1 MLIDWCHRLAEDRRF
16 QGAILL
22 VILANAV
29 LVGLET
35 SAGLAATYGPLLASL
50 NRAILLVFV
59 LEMAIRLVA
68 SGPQFGRFFR
78 DSWNVFD
85 LAVVALSLLPAVGT
99 FATVA
104 RLARVFRVLRMISVL
119 PELRLIVS
127 TLLRSLP
134 SVGNVAALLM
144 LLLYVYG
151 VVGCHLLGRTDP
163 AHWGSLG
170 KALLTLFAVLTL
182 EGWVEVQN
190 ASLSEH
196 PWIWLFFGSFIV
208 TAVFVVFNLFIA
220 VVLNSMESVK
230 AEHQAE
236 EDARNPGLSLLRRVD
251 ELRDG
256 LDQFER
262 ALRHEP
268 LKAPPVHPP
277 PNGAGR
283 ERPL

>member
-1 MLIDWCHRLAEDRRF
+1 M
-16 QGAILL
+16 IL
-22 VILANAV
+22 VNAV
-29 LVGLET
+29 IVGLET
-35 SAGLAATYGPLLASL
+35 SGGLVAAYGPLFAAL
-50 NRAILLVFV
+50 NWAVLLIFV
-59 LEMAIRLVA
+59 LELAVRMIA
-68 SGPQFGRFFR
+68 SGRQFGRFFR

-85 LAVVALSLLPAVGT
+85 LSVVALSLLPAVGA
-99 FATVA
+99 FATIA

-170 KALLTLFAVLTL
+170 KALLTLFAILTL

-190 ASLSEH
+190 ASIGQH

-236 EDARNPGLSLLRRVD
+236 EDARNPELTLLRRVD
-251 ELRDG
+251 ELRDE

-268 LKAPPVHPP
+268 LTAPPVHLPK
-277 PNGAGR
+277 NGAVKG
-283 ERPL
+283 EGISF